1 MGFKISDVVLV
12 FVIISLILLTILFI
26 ILLTNKK
33 GKKGGV
39 IALSIL
45 TSIVIIMTPL
55 VYQNIIPLSLHI
67 GYFIEVNDFNQDGK
81 INGYK
86 VTMEGEI
93 SYYEEMDSYGARG
106 QKTDKGKYYLSSS
119 FVTIHFDKI
128 DDVTFEIKDFGNK
141 LCVDGETAYVWFKD
155 IEMRG
160 F

>member
-1 MGFKISDVVLV
+1 M
-12 FVIISLILLTILFI
+12 TIEVRMLKAI
-26 ILLTNKK
+26 
-33 GKKGGV
+33 
-39 IALSIL
+39 
-45 TSIVIIMTPL
+45 TPPFF
-55 VYQNIIPLSLHI
+55 PLSLHI
-67 GYFIEVNDFNQDGK
+67 GYFIEVNDYNNDGK

-141 LCVDGETAYVWFKD
+141 LCIDGETAYVWFKD